1 MFGSRINDYI
11 LVSQGINSENVDVD
25 RVGTE
30 FDVTKQITPQWR
42 LFGNL
47 AWIRAENLTGH
58 GQGSVPLAQTPPLDS
73 RFGLIFQQGTFSLTL
88 AGRAV
93 MKQDRID
100 PGYGNSL
107 GIDNPTPTP
116 GFETANMSMSW
127 RPIKQTQLSMGI
139 ENIFDRTYYEHLSRR
154 IGDVPPGFVNFGRV
168 NEPGRALWFRV
179 VFNM

>member
-73 RFGLIFQQGTFSLTL
+73 RFGPFFS
-88 AGRAV
+88 RE
-93 MKQDRID
+93 
-100 PGYGNSL
+100 P
-107 GIDNPTPTP
+107 
-116 GFETANMSMSW
+116 
-127 RPIKQTQLSMGI
+127 
-139 ENIFDRTYYEHLSRR
+139 SRLPWP
-154 IGDVPPGFVNFGRV
+154 DVP
-168 NEPGRALWFRV
+168 
-179 VFNM
+179 